1 MQYTFFSTAFFP
13 CYGEGS
19 VRVANTTYSYSD
31 GGSSYSG
38 RVEVCYN
45 GSYGSVC
52 DVGWNDEDASVVC
65 QNYFGYFG
73 KYTSDLDRAVKN
85 SIVHCIIQILC

>member
-1 MQYTFFSTAFFP
+1 MQYTFYSTAFFP

-31 GGSSYSG
+31 GGFSYSG

-52 DVGWNDEDASVVC
+52 DVGWDDEDASVVC
-65 QNYFGYFG
+65 QSYFGFG
-73 KYTSDLDRAVKN
+73 NDFSKYSSDLD
-85 SIVHCIIQILC
+85 